1 MKHLGISKIPLCDK
15 TPVNNNLECWSKGG
29 NPFIVFI
36 VNQHSNTPVLQR
48 LSLCK

>member
-1 MKHLGISKIPLCDK
+1 MKHLGIWKIPLCDK
-15 TPVNNNLECWSKGG
+15 TPVNNIVEYGSMGE